1 MRRGVVLGAAFMC
14 FAGAACVAMVT
25 GIAVA
30 AGTVVTATAVSAI
43 EGQQFSGQVGTLS
56 PCAQSDT
63 RDAVTV
69 NWGDG
74 GATST
79 GAVMPPPVGASQCEI
94 TGVHSYAEEGSY
106 PTQVTVTLATGS
118 SASGSSTATVADATI
133 GLTPQTLAGTGGNP
147 TVGVLA
153 TLSDAG
159 GLEPSSGYTV
169 TIDWGDG
176 HSSPGAVDGAGNVSG
191 SHTYA
196 SAGTYSSTVTASDDG
211 GQNAHAT
218 VIVSVSDPSPP
229 PCVPTTPGA
238 APSFSPTAASPN
250 ARWVQAL
257 YHDLLGRPA
266 DVAGLTAVTAALN
279 GGATRDQVVLAFEAG
294 AERRAVVVGTLY
306 NEYLHRSPG
315 PADLNGSE
323 QFLAGGG
330 TDEQLAAI
338 LLGSSEYMISRG
350 GGTNDGFLTALYCDA
365 LNRSIDTA
373 ALHGWEQAIAN
384 GTTRQQVAQAVL
396 SSPEYRSDL
405 VEELYL
411 RFLRRM
417 PSPTDRA
424 FWVGQLNAGA
434 TDEQVTALLLSSQ
447 EYFHDFAAG
456 ASTLLNPTVSRI
468 GVIRVTLTHPA
479 SLDLVVLRLLP
490 AVQRR
495 AAGAPMI
502 AAPKTRRLG
511 IVSLG
516 RRHKGRVTIYWNRQ
530 VGGRRLKPGRYVL
543 LLEARAGRK
552 LRDVSDALTVTL
564 R

>member
-1 MRRGVVLGAAFMC
+1 
-14 FAGAACVAMVT
+14 
-25 GIAVA
+25 
-30 AGTVVTATAVSAI
+30 
-43 EGQQFSGQVGTLS
+43 
-56 PCAQSDT
+56 
-63 RDAVTV
+63 
-69 NWGDG
+69 
-74 GATST
+74 
-79 GAVMPPPVGASQCEI
+79 
-94 TGVHSYAEEGSY
+94 
-106 PTQVTVTLATGS
+106 
-118 SASGSSTATVADATI
+118 
-133 GLTPQTLAGTGGNP
+133 
-147 TVGVLA
+147 
-153 TLSDAG
+153 
-159 GLEPSSGYTV
+159 
-169 TIDWGDG
+169 
-176 HSSPGAVDGAGNVSG
+176 
-191 SHTYA
+191 
-196 SAGTYSSTVTASDDG
+196 
-211 GQNAHAT
+211 
-218 VIVSVSDPSPP
+218 
-229 PCVPTTPGA
+229 
-238 APSFSPTAASPN
+238 
-250 ARWVQAL
+250 VQAL

-266 DVAGLTAVTAALN
+266 DAGGLTAFTAALV
-279 GGATRDQVVLAFEAG
+279 GGATRDQVVLTFEAG
-294 AERRAVVVGTLY
+294 AERRAVIVGSLY
-306 NEYLHRSPG
+306 NAYLHRSPG
-315 PADLNGSE
+315 PADLNGFE

-330 TDEQLAAI
+330 TDEQLGAM

-424 FWVGQLNAGA
+424 FWVGQLNGGA
-434 TDEQVTALLLSSQ
+434 IDEQVAALLLSSQ

-495 AAGAPMI
+495 AAGAPVI

-516 RRHKGRVTIYWNRQ
+516 RRHKGRVTIYWNRK